1 MSFITLTS
9 LNTATT
15 YRTQNLNNGGSFPA
29 YNTNSNFSSVF
40 PQPIRI
46 APDSS
51 IRLNFASV
59 YIKNHTIKRPIYIT
73 TTSFSGMDCYM
84 AGLGRVGVLGIMRLQ
99 DKSGQVEPATKNS
112 FVVDNSYPYIKLN
125 NAEELFLS
133 RIDIKLV
140 AEDGTEADNVEG
152 YTNDNV
158 AVSTENQT
166 TLGIQIVP
174 PSFTET
180 N

>member
-9 LNTATT
+9 LNTNTT
-15 YRTQNLNNGGSFPA
+15 HRGQALNNNGSFPA
-29 YNTNSNFSSVF
+29 YNTNTNFSAVF

-46 APDSS
+46 LPDSS

-59 YIKNHTIKRPIYIT
+59 YVKNDNVKRPIYIT

-84 AGLGRVGVLGIMRLQ
+84 SGLGRCGVLGILRL
-99 DKSGQVEPATKNS
+99 DDPSGNAEPSTKNS

-125 NAEELFLS
+125 NAEELFIS
-133 RIDIKLV
+133 RIDIKIV
-140 AEDGTEADNVEG
+140 SEDGSESNNVEG
-152 YTNDNV
+152 YTDDNV

-166 TLGIQIVP
+166 TLGLQIIP
-174 PSFTET
+174 PNFREI

>member
-9 LNTATT
+9 LNTNTT
-15 YRTQNLNNGGSFPA
+15 HNGDALNNGGSFPA
-29 YNTNSNFSSVF
+29 YNTNTNFSAVF
-40 PQPIRI
+40 PQPII
-46 APDSS
+46 VAPDSS

-59 YIKNHTIKRPIYIT
+59 YLKNDGVKRPIYIT

-84 AGLGRVGVLGIMRLQ
+84 SGLGKCGVLGIMRL
-99 DKSGQVEPATKNS
+99 DDPSGAVEPATKNS
-112 FVVDNSYPYIKLN
+112 FVVDNSFPYVKLN

-133 RIDIKLV
+133 RIDIKIV
-140 AEDGTEADNVEG
+140 SEDGSESNNVEG

-166 TLGIQIVP
+166 TLGLQII
-174 PSFTET
+174 PSNFTEI

>member
-59 YIKNHTIKRPIYIT
+59 YLKDDSVKRPIYIT
-73 TTSFSGMDCYM
+73 TSSFSGMDCYM
-84 AGLGRVGVLGIMRLQ
+84 AGLGRIGVLGVMRL
-99 DKSGQVEPATKNS
+99 DDPSGEPETSTKNS
-112 FVVDNSYPYIKLN
+112 FVVDNAYPYIKLN
-125 NAEELFLS
+125 NAEEIFLS
-133 RIDIKLV
+133 RIDIKLI

-166 TLGIQIVP
+166 TLGIQIIP
-174 PSFTET
+174 PSFTEI

>member
-9 LNTATT
+9 LNTSTT
-15 YRTQNLNNGGSFPA
+15 YRTQNLNNGGSFPS
-29 YNTNSNFSSVF
+29 YNTNTNFSAVF
-40 PQPIRI
+40 PQPIQVS
-46 APDSS
+46 PDSS

-59 YIKNHTIKRPIYIT
+59 YLKNDAVKRPIYIT

-84 AGLGRVGVLGIMRLQ
+84 SGLGRCGVLGIMRL
-99 DKSGQVEPATKNS
+99 DDPSGAVEPATKNS
-112 FVVDNSYPYIKLN
+112 FVVDNSYPYVKLN
-125 NAEELFLS
+125 NAEELFIS

-140 AEDGTEADNVEG
+140 AEDGTESDNIEG

-166 TLGIQIVP
+166 TLGIQIIP
-174 PSFTET
+174 PSFTEI